1 MAATTT
7 SKNIGDRLIAIAKKK
22 SETPD
27 NALSIF
33 LDHCIKAFDIS
44 KAQNN
49 EDYNSWVKDV
59 LSTDT
64 DYTEIIIEWMEHVNK
79 NLRRGEP
86 FDFFGTTYEEMFQFK
101 GKASSTGQ
109 FFTPMSL

>member
-1 MAATTT
+1 MAATAT

-27 NALSIF
+27 NALNIF

-49 EDYNSWVKDV
+49 DDYNSWVKDV
-59 LSTDT
+59 LSTDS
-64 DYTEIIIEWMEHVNK
+64 DRDNNRVD
-79 NLRRGEP
+79 G
-86 FDFFGTTYEEMFQFK
+86 
-101 GKASSTGQ
+101 TGQ
-109 FFTPMSL
+109 QKPKTWRALRLLRGDIRGDVPV